1 MAELNIQM
9 KHHNGVDWDSLFPRT
24 KAAIVMMND
33 GTTVQEKVTQIVNEL
48 AKKATQ
54 GDINNA
60 ISQLVDS
67 APAALDTLR
76 ELAEA
81 LGNDPN
87 FATTVTNMLAQKVD
101 KVAGKQLSTED
112 FTTALKNKL
121 EGLPSSVYS
130 KSEVNS
136 LLNNKVDKVSG
147 KGLSTNDFTN
157 AYKNKLDGLPSNA
170 YSKQEVDQLIDE
182 ETTNIMVSETAP
194 SDPSVDMWFEVI

>member
-9 KHHNGVDWDSLFPRT
+9 KHYNGVDWDSLFPRT
-24 KAAIVMMND
+24 KAAVVMMND
-33 GTTVQEKVTQIVNEL
+33 GTTVQAKVTQIINEL
-48 AKKATQ
+48 ANKATKA
-54 GDINNA
+54 DINNA
-60 ISQLVDS
+60 IEQLVDN
-67 APAALDTLR
+67 APEALDTLY

-136 LLNNKVDKVSG
+136 LLNGKVDKVSG
-147 KGLSTNDFTN
+147 KGLSTNDFTD
-157 AYKNKLDGLPSNA
+157 AYKNKLDGLPSDA
-170 YSKQEVDQLIDE
+170 YSKQEVDQLIGGKA
-182 ETTNIMVSETAP
+182 TTIVVSESEP
-194 SDPSVDMWFEVI
+194 SDSDMWFEVI

>member
-9 KHHNGVDWDSLFPRT
+9 KHYNGVDWDSLFPRT

-33 GTTVQEKVTQIVNEL
+33 GTTVQEKVTQIINEL
-48 AKKATQ
+48 ANKATKA
-54 GDINNA
+54 DINHA
-60 ISQLVDS
+60 IEQLVDN
-67 APAALDTLR
+67 APEALDTLY

-101 KVAGKQLSTED
+101 KVEGKQLSTED

-136 LLNNKVDKVSG
+136 LLNGKVDKVSG
-147 KGLSTNDFTN
+147 KGLSTNDFTD
-157 AYKNKLDGLPSNA
+157 AYKNKLDGLPSEV
-170 YSKQEVDQLIDE
+170 YSKQEVDQLIGGKA
-182 ETTNIMVSETAP
+182 TTIVVSESEP
-194 SDPSVDMWFEVI
+194 SDSDMWFEVI